1 MPRSTIQRRL
11 WTPSLTA
18 FGGRRS
24 RKKFYYE
31 AFIPPPIADLELP
44 LQTDVASVVTEA
56 EVAVRG
62 LNENS
67 PRLGSLEVLGRQL
80 LRAEAVASSRIEGL
94 EMSHR
99 RLARAA
105 AAPEQADASARA
117 ILGNVRAMERAIEI
131 GSTARTITVSRLLE
145 LHRELFRDTPD
156 AARAGRLRET
166 QNWLGGRDDS
176 PLGAEFIPPPEDRV
190 DDLLRDLCKFVN
202 RDDIP
207 AVAQAGVAHAQFETI
222 HPFID
227 GNGRI
232 GRCLIHVVLRRRG
245 LAPRY
250 VPPVSLIL
258 ATDQTVYING
268 LTTFRSFSN
277 EGLNDWV
284 ATFAQATRAAGVQAA
299 AFAVQ
304 IADLQE
310 RWRAR
315 AGVKRRGSAVDQLIT
330 KLPAEPVLDVTR
342 GAVLTGSVYEAA
354 RLAVGQ
360 LVDARVLHPVGSRKR
375 GRLFEARDLFDLV
388 DDLERRL
395 ATPPGGRRRARPAP
409 HRRRPASAPRGA
421 RAEA

>member
-1 MPRSTIQRRL
+1 MPKPASQRRL

-67 PRLGSLEVLGRQL
+67 PRLGSLEILARQL
-80 LRAEAVASSRIEGL
+80 LRAEAIASSRIEGL

-105 AAPEQADASARA
+105 AAPDQADAGARA
-117 ILGNVRAMERAIEI
+117 VLGNVRAMERAIEI
-131 GSTARTITVSRLLE
+131 GSSSRPITVSRLME

-156 AARAGRLRET
+156 AKRAGRIRET
-166 QNWLGGRDDS
+166 QNWLGAREDS
-176 PLGAEFIPPPEDRV
+176 PLGAEFIPPPESRV
-190 DDLLRDLCKFVN
+190 EALLRDLCEFVN
-202 RDDIP
+202 RDDVP

-222 HPFID
+222 HPFFD

-232 GRCLIHVVLRRRG
+232 GRCLIHIVLRRRG
-245 LAPRY
+245 VAPKY
-250 VPPVSLIL
+250 VPPISLIL
-258 ATDQTVYING
+258 ATDQKAYING
-268 LTTFRSFSN
+268 LTTYRTFST
-277 EGLNDWV
+277 ETLNDWV
-284 ATFAQATRAAGVQAA
+284 ATFAQATRTAGEQAA
-299 AFAVQ
+299 VFAEE
-304 IADLQE
+304 ISKLQE

-330 KLPAEPVLDVTR
+330 KLPAEPVVDITQV
-342 GAVLTGSVYEAA
+342 AALTGSVYEAA
-354 RLAVGQ
+354 RLAVEQ
-360 LVDARVLHPVGSRKR
+360 LVGARVLYAVGSRKR
-375 GRLFEARDLFDLV
+375 DRLFEARDLFDLV

-395 ATPPGGRRRARPAP
+395 ATPPGSRRSARHAP
-409 HRRRPASAPRGA
+409 HRRRPASAPA
-421 RAEA
+421 

>member
-1 MPRSTIQRRL
+1 MQTPITKRRL

-24 RKKFYYE
+24 RRKFYYE
-31 AFIPPPIADLELP
+31 AFIPPPIEGLDLP

-56 EVAVRG
+56 EVAVRS

-67 PRLGSLEVLGRQL
+67 LRFGSLEVLGRQL

-105 AAPEQADASARA
+105 ADPEHADATARA
-117 ILGNVRAMERAIEI
+117 VLGNLRAMERAIEI
-131 GSTARTITVSRLLE
+131 GSAARALTVPRLLE

-156 AARAGRLRET
+156 AQRAGRLREA
-166 QNWLGGRDDS
+166 QNWLGGREDS
-176 PLGAEFIPPPEDRV
+176 PLGAEFIPPPEDQV
-190 DDLLRDLCKFVN
+190 DRLLRDLCGFVD
-202 RDDIP
+202 RDDVP

-222 HPFID
+222 HPFFD

-232 GRCLIHVVLRRRG
+232 GRCLIHIVLRRRG

-258 ATDQTVYING
+258 ATNQKAYING
-268 LTTFRSFSN
+268 LTTYRSFST
-277 EGLNDWV
+277 EALNAWV
-284 ATFAQATRAAGVQAA
+284 ATFAQATRTAGEQAA
-299 AFAVQ
+299 TFAEE
-304 IADLQE
+304 IRKLQE

-315 AGVKRRGSAVDQLIT
+315 ASVKRRGSAVDQLIA

-342 GAVLTGSVYEAA
+342 AATLTGSVYEAA
-354 RLAVGQ
+354 RLAVEQ
-360 LVDARVLHPVGSRKR
+360 LVEARVLYRVGSRQR
-375 GRLFEARDLFDLV
+375 DRLFEARDLFDLV
-388 DDLERRL
+388 DDLGRRL
-395 ATPPGGRRRARPAP
+395 ATSRGSRRAARPAP
-409 HRRRPASAPRGA
+409 HTRRPATAA
-421 RAEA
+421 RA

>member
-1 MPRSTIQRRL
+1 MPTPTTKRRL

-24 RKKFYYE
+24 RRKFYYE
-31 AFIPPPIADLELP
+31 AFIPPPIEGLDLP

-56 EVAVRG
+56 EVAVRS

-67 PRLGSLEVLGRQL
+67 LRLGSLEVLGRQL

-99 RLARAA
+99 RLARVAA
-105 AAPEQADASARA
+105 DPEHADATARA
-117 ILGNVRAMERAIEI
+117 VLGNLRATERAIEI
-131 GSTARTITVSRLLE
+131 GSAARALTVPRLLE

-156 AARAGRLRET
+156 AQRAGRLREA
-166 QNWLGGRDDS
+166 QNWLGGREDS
-176 PLGAEFIPPPEDRV
+176 PLGAEFIPPPEDQV
-190 DDLLRDLCKFVN
+190 DRLLRDLCKFVD
-202 RDDIP
+202 RDDVP

-222 HPFID
+222 HPFFD

-232 GRCLIHVVLRRRG
+232 GRCLIHIVLRRRG

-258 ATDQTVYING
+258 ATNQKAYING
-268 LTTFRSFSN
+268 LTIYRSFST
-277 EGLNDWV
+277 EGLNAWV
-284 ATFAQATRAAGVQAA
+284 ATFAQATRTAGQQAA
-299 AFAVQ
+299 TFAEE
-304 IADLQE
+304 ISKLQE

-315 AGVKRRGSAVDQLIT
+315 AGVKRRGSAVDQLIA

-342 GAVLTGSVYEAA
+342 AATLTGSVYEAA
-354 RLAVGQ
+354 RLAVEQ
-360 LVDARVLHPVGSRKR
+360 LVEARVLYRVGSRKR
-375 GRLFEARDLFDLV
+375 DRLFEARDLFDLV

-395 ATPPGGRRRARPAP
+395 ATPRGRRRMARPAP
-409 HRRRPASAPRGA
+409 HTRRPATAA
-421 RAEA
+421 RA